1 MSLLQFIQYSP
12 KMEEAWDRFV
22 ARSRNGTFIHSRA
35 FMDYHSDRFDDRSV
49 LVVSD
54 DEIVGVFPAHAMR
67 SGVASHNGLTFGG
80 IVYGM
85 DQRASLVRD
94 MLAGLSDHFATAGF
108 KKITYK
114 AVPHI
119 FHRYPAEDDLYALQ
133 SLNAKLIRRDLSAV
147 IPPNGRVKISSLRK
161 RGKKKAQRNNVVI
174 REGDFYEEFYALLA
188 NVLRRH
194 NATPIHSIAELK
206 LLKQRLP
213 ERFKLFGA
221 FENDELTAA
230 TWVFRF
236 DTALHT
242 IPRQFAPRPRNRCAR
257 SFAFPCFGFGGFL
270 DLAVQDNLYLSFGA
284 STEQGGSVLNEG
296 LMTQKEG
303 FGARGL
309 VLDQYEITL

>member
-1 MSLLQFIQYSP
+1 MRLLQFIHYSP
-12 KMEEAWDRFV
+12 DMEDDWDRFV
-22 ARSRNGTFIHSRA
+22 AKSRNGTFIHSRA
-35 FMDYHSDRFDDRSV
+35 FMDYHSDRFDDQSV
-49 LVVSD
+49 LVISN
-54 DEIVGVFPAHAMR
+54 DEIIGVFPAHAMG

-80 IVYGM
+80 ILYGM

-94 MLAGLSDHFATAGF
+94 MLAGLSDHFTSSGF

-119 FHRYPAEDDLYALQ
+119 FHRYPAEDDLFALQ

-147 IPPNGRVKISSLRK
+147 IPPNGPGKVSALRK
-161 RGKKKAQRNNVVI
+161 RGQKKAQRNNVVI

-188 NVLRRH
+188 HVLRKH
-194 NATPIHSIAELK
+194 KATPIHSIAELK
-206 LLKQRLP
+206 LLKKRLP

-242 IPRQFAPRPRNRCAR
+242 QYLVNSPRGQETGALDLLLFHV
-257 SFAFPCFGFGGFL
+257 L
-270 DLAVQDNLYLSFGA
+270 DLAVQDNLHLSFGA

-296 LMTQKEG
+296 LMKQKEG

-309 VLDQYEITL
+309 VLDQYEISL